1 MAARSDSTG
10 SPPRQIKSEKEC
22 KMAEITDKIKLPV
35 RVEQHRE
42 AIGETG
48 DYDYFWLLLDSDGT
62 QVAWWLDGDKEKGI
76 AEQIRDSLNDPTP
89 ASTAPKEVVEKY
101 AAQLRM
107 LKFPGNYETEESV
120 LTRFASEIG
129 VDTEKVWG
137 MAEFRTK
144 VCLRCNKL
152 WQDCGNSNHNDGYD
166 AVVFTHKQLAAA
178 LKAAGGGE

>member
-1 MAARSDSTG
+1 MA
-10 SPPRQIKSEKEC
+10 K
-22 KMAEITDKIKLPV
+22 ITDKIKLPV

-48 DYDYFWLLLDSDGT
+48 DYDYFWLLLDADGT
-62 QVAWWLDGDKEKGI
+62 QVAWWPDGDKEKGI

-129 VDTEKVWG
+129 VD
-137 MAEFRTK
+137 AERQ
-144 VCLRCNKL
+144 KL
-152 WQDCGNSNHNDGYD
+152 VDEL
-166 AVVFTHKQLAAA
+166 VAAA
-178 LKAAGGGE
+178 IAWQEIEPACGCGGECHFDRLHNAIKSLKAAGGGE

>member
-1 MAARSDSTG
+1 MA
-10 SPPRQIKSEKEC
+10 K
-22 KMAEITDKIKLPV
+22 ITDKIKLPV

-48 DYDYFWLLLDSDGT
+48 DYDYFLLLLDSDGT
-62 QVAWWLDGDKEKGI
+62 QVAWWPDGDKEKGI

-120 LTRFASEIG
+120 LTRFASEIR
-129 VDTEKVWG
+129 VDAGKVWEYLVNIPRDRYVDPTEDVI
-137 MAEFRTK
+137 ALSKSE
-144 VCLRCNKL
+144 
-152 WQDCGNSNHNDGYD
+152 
-166 AVVFTHKQLAAA
+166 LAAA
-178 LKAAGGGE
+178 IKAAGGGE